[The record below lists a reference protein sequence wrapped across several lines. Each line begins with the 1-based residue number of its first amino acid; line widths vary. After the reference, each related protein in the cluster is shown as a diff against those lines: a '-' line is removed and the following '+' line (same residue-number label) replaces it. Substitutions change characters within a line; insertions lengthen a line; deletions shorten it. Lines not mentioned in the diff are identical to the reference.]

1 MRMPDGRTDPWMSP
15 RYDSWEMGW
24 LPEGGRRPGL
34 PVELLVRCGT
44 RPKVRGRPEY
54 APPLSLRG
62 SNRTELRSV
71 GALREDRPSA
81 RPLPVGMLIASA
93 ATCRLAATL
102 ASG

>member
-1 MRMPDGRTDPWMSP
+1 MRMTDGPVDEVV
-15 RYDSWEMGW
+15 SWEMGW
-24 LPEGGRRPGL
+24 LPEGCRRPGL
-34 PVELLVRCGT
+34 PVELLVRCAT

-71 GALREDRPSA
+71 GASA
-81 RPLPVGMLIASA
+81 RIVPAPARWGCSVIASA